1 MKFLNHTKFDSYRGR
16 VVNNPE
22 NPGID
27 TVQLMADLR
36 FIIQKRSIA
45 GLVRDERQKEADDD
59 VKETVEQY
67 KQESE

>member
-1 MKFLNHTKFDSYRGR
+1 MKFLNHTKFDRYRER
-16 VVNNPE
+16 VNDDPK

-45 GLVRDERQKEADDD
+45 GLVRDERQKEEDEE
-59 VKETVEQY
+59 VQKLVEQY
-67 KQESE
+67 KQVE